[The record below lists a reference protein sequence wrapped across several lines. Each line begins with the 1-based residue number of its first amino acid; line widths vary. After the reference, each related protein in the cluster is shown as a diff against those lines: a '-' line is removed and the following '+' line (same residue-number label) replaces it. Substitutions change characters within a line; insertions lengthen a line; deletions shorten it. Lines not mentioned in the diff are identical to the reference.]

1 VYYDNNVNVTVKE
14 VIKIK
19 NKKFITIKDISK
31 EVGVSIN
38 TVSRALNDKPDI
50 NEKTKEKILQKAKE
64 MGYVKNT
71 FASMMKSQKSKIIG
85 VVIPD
90 SSNPFF
96 SEVFKGIEE
105 EARKSDYQTMII
117 NTEGKYNLEE
127 KAIST
132 MIERRVDGVLLF
144 PMQNNYTDIEK
155 LLSEKYPL
163 VLVGRGVENWNVD
176 EIYNNEV
183 KGGYL
188 ATKHLIDKGCNRIVM
203 ISAEKF
209 NTAARDRENG
219 YMKALK
225 ESKLSYQKIENIN
238 KIHEGLYIE
247 EGKKIIENILMR
259 ETIDGVFCYNDLIA
273 YGVIKELKEN
283 NKKIPEEIKVV
294 GYDDIRFS
302 KIFSPSLTTVSVN
315 KEKMGKEAFNMLLR
329 RIENIDSTTMNI
341 TLDVELIER
350 ESSK

>member
-1 VYYDNNVNVTVKE
+1 M
-14 VIKIK
+14 K

-50 NEKTKEKILQKAKE
+50 NEKTKEKILEKAKE

-71 FASMMKSQKSKIIG
+71 FASMMKSQKSEIIG
-85 VVIPD
+85 VIIPD

-105 EARKSDYQTMII
+105 EARKTNYQTMII
-117 NTEGKYNLEE
+117 NTEGKYNFEE

-144 PMQNNYTDIEK
+144 PMQNNYEDIEK
-155 LLSEKYPL
+155 MLSEKYPM
-163 VLVGRGVENWNVD
+163 VLVGRGVDNWNVD
-176 EIYNNEV
+176 EIYNNEI

-188 ATKHLIDKGCNRIVM
+188 ATEHLINKGCSRILM
-203 ISAEKF
+203 ISAEEF
-209 NTAARDRENG
+209 NTAARDREKG
-219 YMKALK
+219 YLKAIK
-225 ESKLSYQKIENIN
+225 DNKISYKKIENIN

-247 EGKKIIENILMR
+247 EGKNIIDNILKN
-259 ETIDGVFCYNDLIA
+259 EKIDGVFCYNDLIA
-273 YGVIKELKEN
+273 YGVIQRLKEKHIN
-283 NKKIPEEIKVV
+283 IPEDIKVV
-294 GYDDIRFS
+294 GYDDIEFS
-302 KIFSPSLTTVSVN
+302 KIFSPSLSTISVN
-315 KEKMGKEAFNMLLR
+315 KKKMGKEAFNMLLR

>member
-1 VYYDNNVNVTVKE
+1 M
-14 VIKIK
+14 K
-19 NKKFITIKDISK
+19 NKKYITIKDISK

-50 NEKTKEKILQKAKE
+50 SEKTKEKILQKAKE

-71 FASMMKSQKSKIIG
+71 FASMLKTQKSKIIG
-85 VVIPD
+85 VIIPD

-105 EARKSDYQTMII
+105 EARLNNYQTMII
-117 NTEGKYNLEE
+117 NTEGKYSSEE

-132 MIERRVDGVLLF
+132 LIERRVDGILLF
-144 PMQNNYTDIEK
+144 PMQNNYEDIEK
-155 LLSEKYPL
+155 LITEKYPL

-176 EIYNNEV
+176 EIYNNEI

-188 ATKHLIDKGCNRIVM
+188 ATEHLIKKGCQRILM
-203 ISAEKF
+203 ISAEEF
-209 NTAARDRENG
+209 NTAAKNRENG
-219 YMKALK
+219 YIKALNDYNFK
-225 ESKLSYQKIENIN
+225 YKKIININ

-247 EGKKIIENILMR
+247 EGEKIIQDVIKKEK
-259 ETIDGVFCYNDLIA
+259 IDGVFCYNDLIA
-273 YGVIKELKEN
+273 YGAIKKLIEN
-283 NKKIPEEIKVV
+283 EINVPKKIKVV

-302 KIFSPSLTTVSVN
+302 KIFTPSLTTISVN
-315 KEKMGKEAFNMLLR
+315 KNKMGKEAFNMLIR
-329 RIENIDSTTMNI
+329 RIDNIDSTTMNI

-350 ESSK
+350 DSTK